1 MIEEIEQ
8 DIRDFIQ
15 RAQVEAK
22 IAYETHHHDLHRY
35 RSEIA
40 QTRSFEKKLIKK
52 ARRLP
57 AERRQSS

>member
-40 QTRSFEKKLIKK
+40 QTRSFEKKTY
-52 ARRLP
+52 
-57 AERRQSS
+57 